1 MGKSQ
6 NNVTIKDAMQY
17 TQDDQHLQVAQKIVA
32 KKRFK
37 EPMFSR
43 NAGSTGMLDT
53 SFIFAMRPPRQPS
66 D

>member
-32 KKRFK
+32 K
-37 EPMFSR
+37 
-43 NAGSTGMLDT
+43 NASKNQCFPGTCALQACSTRLL
-53 SFIFAMRPPRQPS
+53 SSP
-66 D
+66 